1 MISRETIEKINDAA
15 YVEDVVGEFVHL
27 KKRGANLLGLCPFHD
42 EKTPSF
48 IVSPAK
54 GIYKCF
60 GCGKS
65 GDSIKFIMEHEHY
78 SYPQA
83 LKFLAEKYS
92 IAIEEKEV
100 SPEEKKEL
108 DKKESLFI
116 VLKYAAEFFKD
127 RMLNSDDGR
136 AIGLSYFKER
146 GFLEETLD
154 TFDLGYSP
162 DKWDDLYQDAIKK
175 GYNEEYLIQ
184 AGLIKKKDD
193 GKVFDFFRG
202 RVMFPIHNVSGKP
215 VAFGGRVLKK
225 TEKSPKYINTAET
238 DVYHKSKLVYGIF
251 QAKQEIR
258 KLDETYLVE
267 GYTDVISLHQAGI
280 KNVVASSGTSL
291 TPDQV
296 RLIRRFSPNITLL
309 YDGDKAGIKA
319 AIRGVDILLEQDA
332 NVRVIQLP
340 DGEDPDS
347 YLQSIGSEA
356 FKAYL
361 DKEKQDFVLFK
372 LTILLEDG
380 KNDPLKKA
388 AIIKDIAL
396 SISKIKDSIK
406 RAVYVKECSQ
416 LLEINEK
423 LLISETNKLRRSD
436 VKNKAGQQDQGYQ
449 PIDELEQAVDPS
461 FDHQQKEVVQNFE
474 PQEREIIRI
483 LLQYGGQELADG
495 KTVTSLVL
503 EILEDLELNH
513 SVYSYIQKAYKEAL
527 ANGNELDMMNAFKSH
542 QEQEIRD
549 VCLDILAPSH
559 EISHNWTEMH
569 DVIVTSFDADLN
581 RIAKEVAMRY
591 KSKRLI
597 DMLKMLDENLKT
609 ESDYERQKK
618 MLIFRQKFEKAKNE
632 LHEQLGTDVLY

>member
-1 MISRETIEKINDAA
+1 M
-15 YVEDVVGEFVHL
+15 VGEFVHL

-48 IVSPAK
+48 IVSPSK

-65 GDSIKFIMEHEHY
+65 GDAIKFVMEHEHY

-92 IAIEEKEV
+92 IPIEEKETT
-100 SPEEKKEL
+100 PEEKKEL

-127 RMLNSDDGR
+127 RMFNSDKGR

-146 GFLEETLD
+146 GFLEETLQ

-162 DKWDDLYQDAIKK
+162 DKWDDLYQEAISK

-184 AGLIKKKDD
+184 AGLVKKKED

-225 TEKSPKYINTAET
+225 TDKSPKYINTAET

-296 RLIRRFSPNITLL
+296 KLIKRFSPNITLL

-319 AIRGVDILLEQDA
+319 AIRGVDILLEQDT

-340 DGEDPDS
+340 EGEDPDS
-347 YLQSIGSEA
+347 YLQHIGSTA

-361 DKEKQDFVLFK
+361 EEHTQDFVLFK
-372 LTILLEDG
+372 LAILLEEG
-380 KNDPLKKA
+380 KNDPLRKA

-416 LLEINEK
+416 LLEIDEK

-436 VKNKAGQQDQGYQ
+436 FKQKTDQKDSSYQ
-449 PIDELEQAVDPS
+449 PIDDLEQVTDPS
-461 FDHQQKEVVQNFE
+461 IDHQQREVVQNYE
-474 PQEREIIRI
+474 TQEREIIRI
-483 LLQYGGQELADG
+483 LLQYGERELSEG
-495 KTVTSLVL
+495 KTVTGLVL
-503 EILEDLELNH
+503 EILEDLELSH
-513 SVYSYIQKAYKEAL
+513 SVYSYIQKAYQEAF
-527 ANGNELDMMNAFKSH
+527 NSGSELDLLNAFKSH

-549 VCLDILAPSH
+549 ACLDILAPGH
-559 EISHNWTEMH
+559 EISHNWMKMH
-569 DVIVTSFDADLN
+569 QVIVTDYDADLN

-591 KSKRLI
+591 KSKRLV
-597 DMLKMLDENLKT
+597 DMLKMLDENLKA
-609 ESDYERQKK
+609 EKDYEKQKV
-618 MLIFRQKFEKAKNE
+618 MLKFRQKFEEAKND
-632 LHEQLGTDVLY
+632 LHEKLGTDVLY